1 MNMNKMQEKSE
12 NLKIPLRL
20 VITSLIG
27 ICFFAL
33 KSIAFQNNSYMSYNQ
48 LPKMVLL
55 NWRVYCL
62 VFVSFCLNLRN
73 VRFLWRSRVGCQY

>member
-1 MNMNKMQEKSE
+1 M
-12 NLKIPLRL
+12 L
-20 VITSLIG
+20 VITGLIG
-27 ICFFAL
+27 ICFFAH

-62 VFVSFCLNLRN
+62 VFV
-73 VRFLWRSRVGCQY
+73 